1 MTENQKGERVFVDTW
16 EIYRLH
22 FGMEEWEYYIFHN
35 EEYFADFHDYSRPAP
50 PAPESLCEGCT
61 AEDEMCGKVPSECY
75 SRYQEN
81 IEKAKAHDAQVAKA
95 EREKVL
101 KDLLYNIDGET
112 GFYVFPHS
120 KATIGNGLSRFVLLD
135 DLTALVESLRAQQE
149 AEQPKEGRR

>member
-95 EREKVL
+95 AREHVL
-101 KDLLYNIDGET
+101 NAVLDGNAKRFCPSIDDTHYHCCDVEACIREI
-112 GFYVFPHS
+112 FKNYE
-120 KATIGNGLSRFVLLD
+120 
-135 DLTALVESLRAQQE
+135 ESLRAQQGGVSE
-149 AEQPKEGRR
+149 